1 MLKMIIAVSILLFW
15 LAETVILAWDDECST
30 ITNLLCGLASYL
42 LVGLFYIV
50 PFWMIFVK

>member
-30 ITNLLCGLASYL
+30 IENLLNGLAAYL
-42 LVGLFYIV
+42 IAGLFYIV

>member
-15 LAETVILAWDDECST
+15 LAETVILAWDDERST
-30 ITNLLCGLASYL
+30 IENLLCGVAAYL
-42 LVGLFYIV
+42 IAGLFYIV